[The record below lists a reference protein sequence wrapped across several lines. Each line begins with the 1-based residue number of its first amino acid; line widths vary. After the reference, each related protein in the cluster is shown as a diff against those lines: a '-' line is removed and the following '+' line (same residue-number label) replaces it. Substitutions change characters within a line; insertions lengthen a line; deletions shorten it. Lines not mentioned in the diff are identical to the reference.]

1 MAGTDMAGLP
11 RLAAGGDV
19 SLFFFLG
26 QTASAPSGALFFG
39 PGASKIFAMPGG
51 VDVGEKDLPEGGRF
65 LRTELAERGKRTDQA
80 MISGVI
86 WSSMKAMRSRNCS
99 LRFFNRCSRSRSG
112 AGD

>member
-1 MAGTDMAGLP
+1 MFSFCSLEVKPLP
-11 RLAAGGDV
+11 PTGN
-19 SLFFFLG
+19 LFFR
-26 QTASAPSGALFFG
+26 SGRPARFFA
-39 PGASKIFAMPGG
+39 GAGR
-51 VDVGEKDLPEGGRF
+51 VDVGEKDLPEGGSF